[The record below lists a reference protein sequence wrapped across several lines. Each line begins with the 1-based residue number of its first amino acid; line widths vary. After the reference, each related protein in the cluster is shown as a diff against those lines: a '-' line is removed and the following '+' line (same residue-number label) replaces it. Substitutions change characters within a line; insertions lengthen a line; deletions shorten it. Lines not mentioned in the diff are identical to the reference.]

1 MRSSSVFVHIGLV
14 FGAKAEIKLRQQ
26 PQSTAESATLWWII
40 KFIRW
45 SVLLSTVSCK
55 SILCSSNKCFFRLV
69 VAPLA
74 WTLYLPLS
82 GLVHSWHLKFVF
94 FGDNWKNS
102 LYLLG
107 LGMMKEKNWDFSDQT
122 VKRKKARNN
131 GRFVRTYVRK
141 RSESIRNYVTKA

>member
-55 SILCSSNKCFFRLV
+55 SILCSRNKCFFRLV
-69 VAPLA
+69 VA
-74 WTLYLPLS
+74 
-82 GLVHSWHLKFVF
+82 H
-94 FGDNWKNS
+94 
-102 LYLLG
+102 LLG
-107 LGMMKEKNWDFSDQT
+107 LCTRHYQDWYTVGIWSLFSSEIIGRTLCTYLVWAWWKKKTETFPIKRWKEKRRAITVDSYELRLESDP
-122 VKRKKARNN
+122 N
-131 GRFVRTYVRK
+131 RFGTM
-141 RSESIRNYVTKA
+141 